1 MTSFTFSA
9 EQVRTA
15 PPEVRRWMESEVLR
29 ALRGPL
35 DQDQSKERANELK
48 PVSFEE
54 VVRIFNLIANNF
66 IVVQVFFELGRETPF
81 VHDIPQLHALD
92 FADIVRHTQLADT
105 NHVIECLN
113 LINQALQNVRNDPQ
127 ASVFAADEHGH
138 VFVHDATSQN
148 IRKLWEHLVTTH
160 SAERQGLATEP
171 GNVPFT
177 EGLRGSHEQSQGVQP
192 EHAFARTKGA

>member
-9 EQVRTA
+9 EQVRSA
-15 PPEVRRWMESEVLR
+15 PPEVRRWIEGEVVR
-29 ALRGPL
+29 ALRGTL
-35 DQDQSKERANELK
+35 DEDSSKVRANELK

-54 VVRIFNLIANNF
+54 VVRVFNLIANHF

-92 FADIVRHTQLADT
+92 FGDIVRHTQLGDA
-105 NHVIECLN
+105 NHVMECLN
-113 LINQALQNVRNDPQ
+113 LINQALQNVRNDPE
-127 ASVFAADEHGH
+127 ASVFASDEFGH

-148 IRKLWEHLVTTH
+148 IRKLWEHLVATH
-160 SAERQGLATEP
+160 AAERQGHAAEP
-171 GNVPFT
+171 GDGAVPAGAPERT
-177 EGLRGSHEQSQGVQP
+177 PVIQP